1 MLSLALFGSAFAACG
16 LSIAVD
22 PNGKCET
29 DANGFSTLDADSDPD
44 IPMSLE
50 ISSKFA
56 TTDAFSVTHPAT
68 VGALSDTT
76 ASDGRYVLACKQVEG
91 YKTVKLTVHR
101 PADLTAFGGE
111 WVQLFPKDSWANVT
125 NEYEPFTFNDFGAK
139 IPLPEFRPT
148 PTGTEAGGS
157 GIGLTTEAVIEDTMN
172 VFMEVIQLDL

>member
-1 MLSLALFGSAFAACG
+1 MLAIALFGVAFAGCG
-16 LSIAVD
+16 LPASID
-22 PNGKCET
+22 PAGDCVT
-29 DANGFSTLDADSDPD
+29 DDNGFSVLDADTSDS
-44 IPMSLE
+44 IPISLSIHTKE
-50 ISSKFA
+50 S
-56 TTDAFSVTHPAT
+56 TTDAFSVVHGAT
-68 VGALSDTT
+68 QGTLEDAT
-76 ASDGRYVLACKQVEG
+76 AADGRYVLACKQAEG
-91 YKTVKLTVHR
+91 YKTVMMKVTR

-111 WVQLFPKDSWANVT
+111 WVQLFPKDSWENTT

>member
-16 LSIAVD
+16 LSITVD

-56 TTDAFSVTHPAT
+56 TVDAFSVTHPAT

-76 ASDGRYVLACKQVEG
+76 ASDGRYVLACKQAAGV
-91 YKTVKLTVHR
+91 KTVGL
-101 PADLTAFGGE
+101 
-111 WVQLFPKDSWANVT
+111 NVT
-125 NEYEPFTFNDFGAK
+125 RALQTSLHSA
-139 IPLPEFRPT
+139 
-148 PTGTEAGGS
+148 
-157 GIGLTTEAVIEDTMN
+157 
-172 VFMEVIQLDL
+172 